1 VRKCK
6 GTKRLK
12 RAGSFVELALLFFY
26 RNRYEEAMP
35 EKELLEQ
42 FNVSLCE
49 FDSSQWSRDGFLDP
63 VNRVVYINRDLPA
76 ERRLKVLLHEL
87 GHLEHNPK
95 HYERLREK
103 YEAQANRNMIHELL
117 KNENLDDFNYIH
129 FMEKYNL
136 TTICDETFVKN
147 EYLKLKEIEKC

>member
-1 VRKCK
+1 
-6 GTKRLK
+6 
-12 RAGSFVELALLFFY
+12 
-26 RNRYEEAMP
+26 MP

-49 FDSSQWSRDGFLDP
+49 FDSSQWPRDGFLDP
-63 VNRVVYINRDLPA
+63 VNRVVYINRDLPV

-87 GHLEHNPK
+87 GHLEHDPK

-103 YEAQANRNMIHELL
+103 FEAQANRTMIHELL
-117 KNENLDDFNYIH
+117 KNENLDDFNYLH

-147 EYLKLKEIEKC
+147 EYLKLKEI

>member
-1 VRKCK
+1 M
-6 GTKRLK
+6 TE
-12 RAGSFVELALLFFY
+12 S
-26 RNRYEEAMP
+26 
-35 EKELLEQ
+35 ELLEQ

-49 FDSSQWSRDGFLDP
+49 FDSSQWPRDGFLDP
-63 VNRVVYINRDLPA
+63 VNFVVYINRDLAP
-76 ERRLKVLLHEL
+76 EIRLKVILHEL
-87 GHLEHNPK
+87 GHLEHDPK

-103 YEAQANRNMIHELL
+103 YEVQANRNMIHELL

>member
-1 VRKCK
+1 M
-6 GTKRLK
+6 T
-12 RAGSFVELALLFFY
+12 
-26 RNRYEEAMP
+26 

-42 FNVSLCE
+42 FNVSICE
-49 FDSSQWSRDGFLDP
+49 FDSSQWSRNGFIDP
-63 VNRVVYINRDLPA
+63 INRVVYINRDLPA

-87 GHLEHNPK
+87 GHLEHDPR

-117 KNENLDDFNYIH
+117 KNENLDNFNYVH

-136 TTICDETFVKN
+136 TTICDETFVKH

>member
-1 VRKCK
+1 
-6 GTKRLK
+6 
-12 RAGSFVELALLFFY
+12 
-26 RNRYEEAMP
+26 MP

-76 ERRLKVLLHEL
+76 ERRLKVILHEL
-87 GHLEHNPK
+87 GHLEHNSK
-95 HYERLREK
+95 DYERMREK

-117 KNENLDDFNYIH
+117 VDYLKSTDIYDFNWVRFAAQYDIS
-129 FMEKYNL
+129 
-136 TTICDETFVKN
+136 TTWGEAMIQDEFRKIQQSV
-147 EYLKLKEIEKC
+147 I

>member
-1 VRKCK
+1 
-6 GTKRLK
+6 
-12 RAGSFVELALLFFY
+12 
-26 RNRYEEAMP
+26 M

-42 FNVSLCE
+42 FGVSICE
-49 FDSSQWSRDGFLDP
+49 FSSNEWSRDGFLDP
-63 VNRVVYINRDLPA
+63 VNRVIYINRDLPA

-87 GHLEHNPK
+87 GHLEHNSK
-95 HYERLREK
+95 DYERMREK
-103 YEAQANRNMIHELL
+103 FEVQANRSMIHELL
-117 KNENLDDFNYIH
+117 KNENLDDFNYLH

>member
-1 VRKCK
+1 MNK
-6 GTKRLK
+6 
-12 RAGSFVELALLFFY
+12 S
-26 RNRYEEAMP
+26 
-35 EKELLEQ
+35 ELLEQ
-42 FNVSLCE
+42 FGISLCE
-49 FDSSQWSRDGFLDP
+49 FSSSQWPRDGFLDP
-63 VNRVVYINRDLPA
+63 INRVVYINRDLPT

-87 GHLEHNPK
+87 GHLEHDPK

-117 KNENLDDFNYIH
+117 KNENLDNFNYVH

-147 EYLKLKEIEKC
+147 EYLKLIET